1 MRKKIQGLTGKMWVA
16 KQEKKVKRDQ
26 KAWGHR
32 GNEKS
37 ERGGDTGLLAS
48 NVSPAGVAATTP
60 SFFTCTDQA
69 AREAAQESH
78 DSLGLGQART
88 EEKRE
93 MVDPSFGSLG
103 ELYTWLDS
111 RVDDFLARHCKTST
125 TGRLFPLPSSP
136 YVFSQVF
143 PKHPQKVLRTLKC
156 LVCALNSLNGEGVE
170 GPSTASDYQVVVLK
184 GLMEDCERVVNWG
197 TGEPPRSWKE
207 FFRVKGVDY
216 KGEEVLTAQVMRWV
230 NVAPA
235 LPKEVGSVP
244 LEDVVE
250 WGCRHYVLNFS
261 EYLLDPSDQV
271 AVKPPRVLVPPEDWE
286 NFCSNLLDLG
296 VCSKVH
302 ESDLYEVGGRPL
314 LNGLFGVSKNEF
326 EGGTEVMRIIM
337 NLIPLNG
344 VCRGFEGDVSTLP
357 SWAGMSPLHLQ
368 PHEHLLVSSEDVRAF
383 FYIFKVPRE
392 WHRFLAFN
400 RPLPKA
406 LCGPDA
412 GNWYPCSAV
421 LPMGFKNSVAL
432 AQHVH
437 RYIVQQALKSVPQG
451 GEAELRKDR
460 PFTNANPVHRIYLD
474 NFDELERVST
484 DLAHTIAGQLSPL
497 TESLQETY
505 AVLGVPRHPKKG
517 VARQSLAE
525 VQGAIIDGEQ
535 GLAHPKIEK
544 IVKYAQLARLLLV
557 EGFSTQKQMQV
568 VRGGFVYIAMFRRPL
583 LGALNHVWKFIVE
596 CEGYPPVVK
605 FALPAEV
612 KQEIARFLGLIPL
625 AYMNFRCQI
634 SDMVTASD
642 ASEKGGGVTASQ
654 GLTPMGI
661 IASKCQIRG
670 DIVEPSDIPAVLTI
684 GLFDGIGALR
694 VAADAL
700 GWNVLGHSSIEKSP
714 RGSPSCRE

>member
-1 MRKKIQGLTGKMWVA
+1 VRKKIQGLTGKMWVA

-421 LPMGFKNSVAL
+421 LPMG
-432 AQHVH
+432 
-437 RYIVQQALKSVPQG
+437 LK
-451 GEAELRKDR
+451 
-460 PFTNANPVHRIYLD
+460 T
-474 NFDELERVST
+474 
-484 DLAHTIAGQLSPL
+484 
-497 TESLQETY
+497 
-505 AVLGVPRHPKKG
+505 
-517 VARQSLAE
+517 
-525 VQGAIIDGEQ
+525 
-535 GLAHPKIEK
+535 
-544 IVKYAQLARLLLV
+544 
-557 EGFSTQKQMQV
+557 
-568 VRGGFVYIAMFRRPL
+568 
-583 LGALNHVWKFIVE
+583 VW
-596 CEGYPPVVK
+596 
-605 FALPAEV
+605 
-612 KQEIARFLGLIPL
+612 
-625 AYMNFRCQI
+625 
-634 SDMVTASD
+634 
-642 ASEKGGGVTASQ
+642 
-654 GLTPMGI
+654 
-661 IASKCQIRG
+661 
-670 DIVEPSDIPAVLTI
+670 
-684 GLFDGIGALR
+684 
-694 VAADAL
+694 
-700 GWNVLGHSSIEKSP
+700 H
-714 RGSPSCRE
+714 